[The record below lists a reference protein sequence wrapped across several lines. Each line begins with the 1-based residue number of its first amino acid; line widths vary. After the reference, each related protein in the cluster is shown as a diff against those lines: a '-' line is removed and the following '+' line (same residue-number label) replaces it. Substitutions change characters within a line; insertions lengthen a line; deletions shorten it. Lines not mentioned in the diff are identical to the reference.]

1 MSNGLVRIH
10 PLSTP
15 YSLSTLDSYWAL
27 SMHDNHYG
35 AVSHLATTFDDQ
47 YLVSGGEDGNVFV
60 YRTNLPSVQEQEGEG
75 AKELKVCVHT
85 CRCAVC
91 ICCVCKYV
99 VHTLYASL
107 YLYKY
112 LSLAG
117 GKERQGGHLYGL

>member
-1 MSNGLVRIH
+1 MFNTTLPIPYLLRSSSGEYLLTGTSNGLVRIH
-10 PLSTP
+10 PLSAP

-75 AKELKVCVHT
+75 AKDLKVRT
-85 CRCAVC
+85 CAVC
-91 ICCVCKYV
+91 IYCVCEYICISARV
-99 VHTLYASL
+99 
-107 YLYKY
+107 
-112 LSLAG
+112 
-117 GKERQGGHLYGL
+117 Q